1 MTKILLPLF
10 LIAAALG
17 GGYYYY
23 QSHVAKTATTQP
35 ATTSYTV
42 ARGNIFQ
49 AVASTGRVVSN
60 LDVEIKCKA
69 SGQIIELPYTNV
81 SQKVT
86 KGSLIV
92 QVDPVDQQ
100 RAVRQA
106 QVALG
111 QSQAKLDQAKQNLA
125 VAEQTLV
132 TARMRNDTLLKSSE
146 SNAKDAKAKAQR
158 RRELFEQKLTSPE
171 ELQAAETAATMAD
184 AEFQNAK
191 TSQAE
196 LKTQELAL
204 EVKRKD
210 VKLAEAMVENDQIAL
225 ETTKQRLSD
234 TTVLAPMDGVVATLN
249 VQRGKIIGSGVT
261 NVGGGD
267 LIMVLS
273 DLSQI
278 FVLASV
284 DESDIGK
291 VAVGQDASVTADAFP
306 GQSFKGKVVN
316 VAAKGV
322 NISNVVTFEVRVEIV
337 SENKGLLKPEM
348 TANVQIVIAS
358 KKDVL
363 VTPVTGV
370 SRKGG
375 KTLAAVQKPDGTT
388 EDRPVQVG
396 LTDGEKYEIVSGL
409 SEGDVITLR
418 KDETPSKWR
427 EGGGQG
433 QRQGGGATGMFGP
446 GGGRR

>member
-1 MTKILLPLF
+1 MTKIVLF
-10 LIAAALG
+10 LLIAAAVAG

-23 QSHVAKTATTQP
+23 QNHTAKAAASQP
-35 ATTSYTV
+35 ATSSYTV

-69 SGQIIELPYTNV
+69 SGQIIELPYTDV

-86 KGSLIV
+86 KDSLIV
-92 QVDPVDQQ
+92 QVDPIDQQ

-106 QVALG
+106 EVELE

-125 VAEQTLV
+125 VAEQSLV
-132 TARMRNDTLLKSSE
+132 TARMRNDTLLKSTE

-191 TSQAE
+191 TAQAE
-196 LKTQELAL
+196 LKTQELSL

-225 ETTKQRLSD
+225 ATAKQRLSD
-234 TTVLAPMDGVVATLN
+234 TTVTAPMDGVVSALN
-249 VQRGKIIGSGVT
+249 VQKGQIIASGVT
-261 NVGGGD
+261 NVAGGTTV
-267 LIMVLS
+267 MTLS
-273 DLSQI
+273 DLSRV

-291 VAVGQDASVTADAFP
+291 VQVDQSAFITADAFP
-306 GQSFKGKVVN
+306 GQRFRGKVVR
-316 VAAKGV
+316 VATKGV
-322 NISNVVTFEVRVEIV
+322 NVSNVVTFEVKVEVV
-337 SENKGLLKPEM
+337 SDNKALLKPEM
-348 TANVQIVIAS
+348 TANVQIVAAS
-358 KKDVL
+358 KQDVL
-363 VTPVTGV
+363 VAPVTAV
-370 SRKGG
+370 TRKAG
-375 KTLAAVQKPDGTT
+375 KTLATVEKPGGGTD
-388 EDRPVQVG
+388 ERPVTVG

-409 SEGDVITLR
+409 SEGDVVTLR
-418 KDETPSKWR
+418 KDETPSRWR
-427 EGGGQG
+427 EGGAGQG
-433 QRQGGGATGMFGP
+433 RPGATGMFGP